1 MTTNSTWAALRNP
14 AFRKL
19 WIAAVISGTC
29 VVAHDN
35 AATWMMSIFTG
46 SPLLISFMS
55 TVASLPFFLFTLP
68 AGALADRVDRQKLVC
83 TINVCMAATAFALAV
98 LGWMHLL
105 NPYLILGCV
114 FFIGV
119 GFAINAPAWTSIVRQ
134 VVSDAELPSAAT
146 LGSLQFSIAGIIGP
160 VLGGLLVLLAGA
172 NFVFALNAAC
182 FLLVVV
188 ATRQWKQPTLPAKL
202 PSESFFESFGTI
214 IRYVRNA
221 PGFQV
226 VLARNFLFALFISVI
241 PALMPVVGLKVLHL
255 SSSNLGLLF
264 TSMGA
269 GSVVGAVFI
278 IPWLRARLSPD
289 RLTLSANLLLVLVYV
304 LMALVRQT
312 EAFFVVAALAGVGW
326 TMSASELWVAAQR
339 SDAKLG
345 ARPHERHGDN
355 DLAGGDGAWGSD
367 LGFGWRNSRNKLYL
381 AWSGGSVPHEPASGP
396 SALDQLCRKPRR
408 EGFRRPLC
416 SYRTKRGDANS
427 TQERIARSLNDSEK
441 NYEQQTSRKWSA
453 DRSADFHSTSLKLE
467 SRLARWDQ
475 VGSCFRRNARLG
487 AGSAPICTAAP
498 RRTEPEICLQA
509 RQRTNCCGALVTV
522 TRREFEAI

>member
-29 VVAHDN
+29 VAAHDS
-35 AATWMMSIFTG
+35 AATWMMNIFTG
-46 SPLLISFMS
+46 SPLLLSLMS

-68 AGALADRVDRQKLVC
+68 AGALVDKVNRQKLVC
-83 TINVCMAATAFALAV
+83 TINVCLAATAFALAV

-105 NPYLILGCV
+105 NPYLILGSV

-119 GFAINAPAWTSIVRQ
+119 GFAINAPAWTSIVPQ
-134 VVSDAELPSAAT
+134 VVSEAELPSAST
-146 LGSLQFSIAGIIGP
+146 LSGLQFNISGIIGP
-160 VLGGLLVLLAGA
+160 ALGGLLIPFAGA
-172 NFVFALNAAC
+172 IFVFALNAAC
-182 FLLVVV
+182 FLLVVL

-202 PSESFFESFGTI
+202 PSESYLESFGTI

-269 GSVVGAVFI
+269 GSVVGTVFI
-278 IPWLRARLSPD
+278 IPWLRARFSPD
-289 RLTLSANLLLVLVYV
+289 SVTLSANLLLVLVYV

-312 EAFFVVAALAGVGW
+312 EVFFVVAALAGVGW

-339 SDAKLG
+339 AMPSWARGRMNATVIMISQGAMALGGVIWGSAAAIAGASYTLLG
-345 ARPHERHGDN
+345 AAVLFLTSLL
-355 DLAGGDGAWGSD
+355 LA
-367 LGFGWRNSRNKLYL
+367 
-381 AWSGGSVPHEPASGP
+381 
-396 SALDQLCRKPRR
+396 RR
-408 EGFRRPLC
+408 LSINFAGNL
-416 SYRTKRGDANS
+416 
-427 TQERIARSLNDSEK
+427 QERVSGVLSIRVEPKKVTPIALTKE
-441 NYEQQTSRKWSA
+441 
-453 DRSADFHSTSLKLE
+453 L
-467 SRLARWDQ
+467 LA
-475 VGSCFRRNARLG
+475 A
-487 AGSAPICTAAP
+487 
-498 RRTEPEICLQA
+498 
-509 RQRTNCCGALVTV
+509 
-522 TRREFEAI
+522 